1 MTNPDAL
8 PSPGENLPARLAK
21 DVATLDG
28 ELAEIDML
36 IGQARTEAGRHEQ
49 KRAQAAERLG
59 TPDKKA
65 DAKELADAYAQVVTL
80 TRRAVL
86 MEAQVDLLEGK
97 RRALARHRTAV
108 AAIAETLEGAG
119 AGALAAGG
127 PATADAPSPGMS
139 RVVLNAQEDLRR
151 EIARTMHDGPAQSLT
166 NIVLQAEIVERLLER
181 NPDQAKGELRLL
193 VSMVQ
198 QTLDATKTFIFD
210 VRPMV
215 LDDLGLVPTLKRAA
229 RERGRRARL
238 PVEFDSR
245 GRDRRLG
252 MEIET
257 TVFRLL
263 DETLAAYAAESPER
277 VTLRLDWSDAELEAR
292 LTAHRAA
299 AVPEGD
305 EPLPDVPTGKDVP
318 DAIKQMIQDRHD
330 AREAAKDA
338 AQAAA
343 VVSLPAAT
351 RRDAAGACR
360 VHRRH
365 RGVPGGGQRGPPPG
379 ADRWCR
385 RWPGRRRRMS
395 SGRRARETGP
405 GILETTLVLGL
416 SALLALAIV
425 NLAGGTLAD
434 TIGLLVDAAHG
445 GR

>member
-1 MTNPDAL
+1 MTDTDASA
-8 PSPGENLPARLAK
+8 SPGEDLAARLAK

-36 IGQARTEAGRHEQ
+36 VGQAHAEAGRHEQ
-49 KRAQAAERLG
+49 KRAQAAERMG
-59 TPDKKA
+59 TPGGKA
-65 DAKELADAYAQVVTL
+65 DPKDLADAYAQLVTL

-97 RRALARHRTAV
+97 RRALARHRAAV
-108 AAIAETLEGAG
+108 AAIVEALEGAG
-119 AGALAAGG
+119 GRAAGG
-127 PATADAPSPGMS
+127 PAAGDAPSPGMS

-181 NPDQAKGELRLL
+181 SPDQAKAELRLL

-263 DETLAAYAAESPER
+263 DETLAAYVAESPER
-277 VTLRLDWSDAELEAR
+277 VTLQLDWSDAELEAR
-292 LTAHRAA
+292 LAAHRTA
-299 AVPEGD
+299 AVPQGD

-330 AREAAKDA
+330 ARQAAADA

-343 VVSLPAAT
+343 VVSLPAST
-351 RRDAAGACR
+351 RRDAAERAASIGAIVEFLDGGSEVR
-360 VHRRH
+360 LLVPIA
-365 RGVPGGGQRGPPPG
+365 GVGDAREGGG
-379 ADRWCR
+379 
-385 RWPGRRRRMS
+385 
-395 SGRRARETGP
+395 
-405 GILETTLVLGL
+405 
-416 SALLALAIV
+416 
-425 NLAGGTLAD
+425 
-434 TIGLLVDAAHG
+434 
-445 GR
+445 

>member
-1 MTNPDAL
+1 
-8 PSPGENLPARLAK
+8 
-21 DVATLDG
+21 
-28 ELAEIDML
+28 
-36 IGQARTEAGRHEQ
+36 
-49 KRAQAAERLG
+49 
-59 TPDKKA
+59 
-65 DAKELADAYAQVVTL
+65 
-80 TRRAVL
+80 
-86 MEAQVDLLEGK
+86 
-97 RRALARHRTAV
+97 
-108 AAIAETLEGAG
+108 
-119 AGALAAGG
+119 
-127 PATADAPSPGMS
+127 
-139 RVVLNAQEDLRR
+139 
-151 EIARTMHDGPAQSLT
+151 
-166 NIVLQAEIVERLLER
+166 
-181 NPDQAKGELRLL
+181 
-193 VSMVQ
+193 MVQ

-338 AQAAA
+338 AQAAS

-351 RRDAAGACR
+351 RRDALERAASIGAIVEFLEGGSEVRLLVPISGAGEGGEAAADELR
-360 VHRRH
+360 
-365 RGVPGGGQRGPPPG
+365 GGGPVTRVR
-379 ADRWCR
+379 DR
-385 RWPGRRRRMS
+385 
-395 SGRRARETGP
+395 A
-405 GILETTLVLGL
+405 ETTLVLGL
-416 SALLALAIV
+416 LALLVAVALVTSPAVAGGLIAAPSGAAQDGGGRSTPGGPGRFRPMEAPRSSTYGEGAPTSLLENGLIREVQHMALIQLAAYLAPQDEEGQGLAEYALILALIAIV
-425 NLAGGTLAD
+425 AIVALLFLGGAISGILNTVG
-434 TIGLLVDAAHG
+434 TSV
-445 GR
+445 